1 MHVPE
6 GWEIGR
12 INDLLKGL
20 ESGVSVNGEDR
31 PLLAGENGVLKVSS
45 VSYGYFNPHAVKFIY
60 GKELARA
67 KVSPRKDNIIISRS
81 NTENLVGASAYVNQ
95 DYPNLFLSDKLW
107 QTVAKDNVQV
117 RWLSYILSSSYV
129 RYTLSNLATGTS
141 GSMKNITQKE
151 FLDLK
156 IPIPPLAEQE
166 KIAEILSTWDDAIEQ
181 TERLKTNAEIHKK
194 ALMQQLLTG
203 KKRFPEFGGEW
214 EEVRLGD
221 VSLIDS
227 GFAFKS
233 QDFLNTSCDGN
244 YVNVI
249 RMSDLK
255 SGVLDR
261 EDVARVSKEIIK
273 GLDKYELKQNDFVF
287 GMSGS
292 LSNYAWV
299 KQNDLPCYLN
309 QRVGRIR
316 AKEGVNSLFIHYLY
330 LSDKTKYFIQSI
342 AAGAAQLNIS
352 IKDLRNLKVYIP
364 LDLGEQQKI
373 ASVLNTADR
382 EIELLTQK
390 IEHLKIEKRALMQQ
404 LLTGKRR
411 VKVDG

>member
-6 GWEIGR
+6 GWGIGR

-203 KKRFPEFGGEW
+203 KKRLLDENGERFSEEWKKTKLGGFINEFSRRNKNNKIQTVLSISNRIGFTLPENQFSKRVASQDLSNYKIVKKGMFGYNPSRINVGSLGRLDEQ
-214 EEVRLGD
+214 EEGVLSPMY
-221 VSLIDS
+221 VVFKIDE
-227 GFAFKS
+227 
-233 QDFLNTSCDGN
+233 DFLN
-244 YVNVI
+244 
-249 RMSDLK
+249 SDYLLFWFSSYEARYRIE
-255 SGVLDR
+255 SGAQGSVR
-261 EDVARVSKEIIK
+261 ETLNFDAMRAFPFK
-273 GLDKYELKQNDFVF
+273 
-287 GMSGS
+287 
-292 LSNYAWV
+292 
-299 KQNDLPCYLN
+299 LP
-309 QRVGRIR
+309 
-316 AKEGVNSLFIHYLY
+316 
-330 LSDKTKYFIQSI
+330 
-342 AAGAAQLNIS
+342 
-352 IKDLRNLKVYIP
+352 P
-364 LDLGEQQKI
+364 LEEQQKI